1 MQRDFLKGLFSKLE
15 NVDEAAMKEIIDA
28 IMDENGKGINESKS
42 KIDDLTSQL
51 GLATKEKD
59 EANKLIAELKKSN
72 QGNEELQ
79 GKIGTYETQ
88 LNELKAENE
97 QLKLDNAIKVELLSA
112 KAKGDDLDYLMF
124 KIKQNNEKL
133 SLTENGELK
142 GFDVEEIKTAYPS
155 NFEVETKKVVDVNNL
170 PKIDNGD
177 NTITKEQFEKMG
189 YQEKNKLF
197 NENPDVYNELK
208 NQK

>member
-1 MQRDFLKGLFSKLE
+1 MNRDFLKQVFSKLE

-124 KIKQNNEKL
+124 KIKQNNDKL

-170 PKIDNGD
+170 PKIDSND

-189 YQEKNKLF
+189 YKERNKLF
-197 NENPDVYNELK
+197 NENPDVYNELTK
-208 NQK
+208 K

>member
-1 MQRDFLKGLFSKLE
+1 MKREFLEELLKSIE
-15 NVDEAAMKEIIDA
+15 DETSRKDMIDK
-28 IMDENGKGINESKS
+28 IMDENGKAINTSKS
-42 KIDDLTSQL
+42 KIDELTEQL
-51 GLATKEKD
+51 GLKTKESD

-79 GKIGTYETQ
+79 KSISTYEAE
-88 LNELKAENE
+88 NAKLKAENE

-133 SLTENGELK
+133 SLTESGELK

-170 PKIDNGD
+170 PKIETGE

-189 YQEKNKLF
+189 YKERTKLF
-197 NENPDVYNELK
+197 NENPEVYNELK
-208 NQK
+208 K

>member
-1 MQRDFLKGLFSKLE
+1 MNRDFLKQVFGKLE
-15 NVDEAAMKEIIDA
+15 NVDEAVMKEIIDA

-42 KIDDLTSQL
+42 KIDELTSQL

-59 EANKLIAELKKSN
+59 EANKLIGELKKSN

-79 GKIGTYETQ
+79 GKIGTYE
-88 LNELKAENE
+88 NELKALREENE
-97 QLKLDNAIKVELLSA
+97 QLKLDNAIKVELLGA

-124 KIKQNNEKL
+124 KIKQNNDKL

-142 GFDVEEIKTAYPS
+142 GFDVEEIKTVYPS

-170 PKIDNGD
+170 PKIDSNE
-177 NTITKEQFEKMG
+177 NTVTKEQFEKMG
-189 YQEKNKLF
+189 YKERTKLF
-197 NENPDVYNELK
+197 NENPDVYNELTK
-208 NQK
+208 K

>member
-1 MQRDFLKGLFSKLE
+1 MNRDFLKQVFSKLE

-124 KIKQNNEKL
+124 KIKQNNDKL

-155 NFEVETKKVVDVNNL
+155 NFEVESKKVVDVNNL
-170 PKIDNGD
+170 PKIDNND

-189 YQEKNKLF
+189 YKEKNKLF

>member
-1 MQRDFLKGLFSKLE
+1 MNRDFLKQVFSKLE

-28 IMDENGKGINESKS
+28 IMDENGKGINESKT

-79 GKIGTYETQ
+79 GKISTYETQ

-124 KIKQNNEKL
+124 KIKQNNGKL

-170 PKIDNGD
+170 PKIDNND

-189 YQEKNKLF
+189 YKERTKLF

-208 NQK
+208 QK

>member
-1 MQRDFLKGLFSKLE
+1 MNRDFLKQVFSKLE
-15 NVDEAAMKEIIDA
+15 NVDEATMKEIMDA

-59 EANKLIAELKKSN
+59 EANKLIEELKKSN

-79 GKIGTYETQ
+79 NKIGTYETQ

-97 QLKLDNAIKVELLSA
+97 QLKLDNAIKVELLGA
-112 KAKGDDLDYLMF
+112 KAVSDDLNYLMF
-124 KIKQNNEKL
+124 QIKERNKDL
-133 SLTENGELK
+133 SLTDDGKLK
-142 GFDVEEIKTAYPS
+142 GFDVEEIKTAFPK

-170 PKIDNGD
+170 PKIDDGD
-177 NTITKEQFEKMG
+177 TTITKEQFEKMG
-189 YQEKNKLF
+189 YKERTKLF

-208 NQK
+208 QK

>member
-1 MQRDFLKGLFSKLE
+1 MNRDFLKQVFSKLE
-15 NVDEAAMKEIIDA
+15 NVDEAVMKEIIDA

-42 KIDDLTSQL
+42 KIDELTSQL

-59 EANKLIAELKKSN
+59 EANKLIADLKKSS

-124 KIKQNNEKL
+124 KIKQTNDKL

-189 YQEKNKLF
+189 YKERTKLF
-197 NENPDVYNELK
+197 NENPDVYKELK
-208 NQK
+208 NK

>member
-1 MQRDFLKGLFSKLE
+1 MNRDFLKQVFNKLE
-15 NVDEAAMKEIIDA
+15 NVDEATMKEIIDA

-59 EANKLIAELKKSN
+59 EANKLIEELKKSN

-97 QLKLDNAIKVELLSA
+97 RLKLDNAIKVELLSA

-189 YQEKNKLF
+189 YKERTKLF

-208 NQK
+208 QK

>member
-1 MQRDFLKGLFSKLE
+1 MNRDFLKQVFSKLE
-15 NVDEAAMKEIIDA
+15 NVDEAVMKEIIDA

-42 KIDDLTSQL
+42 KIDELTSQL

-59 EANKLIAELKKSN
+59 EANKLIADLKKSS

-79 GKIGTYETQ
+79 GKIGTYE
-88 LNELKAENE
+88 NEIAHLKEENM

-124 KIKQNNEKL
+124 KIKQNNDKL

-170 PKIDNGD
+170 PKIENGD
-177 NTITKEQFEKMG
+177 NTITKEQFDKMG

-208 NQK
+208 NK

>member
-1 MQRDFLKGLFSKLE
+1 MNRDFLKQVFGKLE
-15 NVDEAAMKEIIDA
+15 NVDEAVMKEIIDA

-42 KIDDLTSQL
+42 KIDDLTNQL

-59 EANKLIAELKKSN
+59 EANKLIGELKKSN

-79 GKIGTYETQ
+79 NKIGTYETQ

-124 KIKQNNEKL
+124 KIKQNNDKL
-133 SLTENGELK
+133 SLGENGELK
-142 GFDVEEIKTAYPS
+142 GFDVEEIKTTYPS

-170 PKIDNGD
+170 PKIENSD

-189 YQEKNKLF
+189 YKEKNKLY

-208 NQK
+208 NK

>member
-1 MQRDFLKGLFSKLE
+1 MNRDFLKQVFSKLE
-15 NVDEAAMKEIIDA
+15 NVDEAVMKEIVDA

-42 KIDDLTSQL
+42 KIDELTSQL

-59 EANKLIAELKKSN
+59 EANKLIDELKKSN

-79 GKIGTYETQ
+79 GKIGTYENQ
-88 LNELKAENE
+88 LNELRAENE

-124 KIKQNNEKL
+124 KIKQTNDKL

-170 PKIDNGD
+170 PKIENGD
-177 NTITKEQFEKMG
+177 NTITKEQFDKMG
-189 YQEKNKLF
+189 YQERNKLF

-208 NQK
+208 NK

>member
-1 MQRDFLKGLFSKLE
+1 MNRDFLKQVFSKLE
-15 NVDEAAMKEIIDA
+15 NVDEATMKEIMDA

-59 EANKLIAELKKSN
+59 EANKLIEELKKSN

-97 QLKLDNAIKVELLSA
+97 QLKLDNAIKVELLGA

-124 KIKQNNEKL
+124 KIKQNNDKL

-170 PKIDNGD
+170 PKIDGNE
-177 NTITKEQFEKMG
+177 NTISKEEFEKMG
-189 YQEKNKLF
+189 YSSRVKLKE
-197 NENPDVYNELK
+197 ENPEMYNTLAK
-208 NQK
+208 K

>member
-1 MQRDFLKGLFSKLE
+1 MNRDFLKQVFQKLE
-15 NVDEAAMKEIIDA
+15 NVDEAVMKEIIDA

-42 KIDDLTSQL
+42 KIDDLTNQL

-59 EANKLIAELKKSN
+59 EANKLIDDLKKSN

-79 GKIGTYETQ
+79 NKIGTYETQ

-124 KIKQNNEKL
+124 KIKQNNDKL

-142 GFDVEEIKTAYPS
+142 GFDVEEIKTTYPS

-170 PKIDNGD
+170 PKIENSD

-189 YQEKNKLF
+189 YKEKNKLY

-208 NQK
+208 NK

>member
-1 MQRDFLKGLFSKLE
+1 MKREFLEELLKSIE
-15 NVDEAAMKEIIDA
+15 DEASRKDMIDK
-28 IMDENGKGINESKS
+28 IMNENGKAINTSKT
-42 KIDDLTSQL
+42 KIDELTEQL
-51 GLATKEKD
+51 GLKTKESD

-79 GKIGTYETQ
+79 KSISTYEAE
-88 LNELKAENE
+88 NAKLKAENE

-124 KIKQNNEKL
+124 KIKQNNDKL

-155 NFEVETKKVVDVNNL
+155 NFEVETKKVVEVNNL
-170 PKIDNGD
+170 PKIETGD

-189 YQEKNKLF
+189 YKERTKLF
-197 NENPDVYNELK
+197 NENPEVYNELK
-208 NQK
+208 NK

>member
-1 MQRDFLKGLFSKLE
+1 MNLQELIKRYLDDDTKVNEFLEEMKANKIYTASEENLDTRYSKLKGEF
-15 NVDEAAMKEIIDA
+15 DI
-28 IMDENGKGINESKS
+28 KS
-42 KIDDLTSQL
+42 KEH
-51 GLATKEKD
+51 K

-79 GKIGTYETQ
+79 KSISTHEARIA
-88 LNELKAENE
+88 ELEAENN
-97 QLKLDNAIKVELLSA
+97 QLKLDNAIKVELLNA

-170 PKIDNGD
+170 PKIDTSD
-177 NTITKEQFEKMG
+177 NTITKEQFDKMG
-189 YQEKNKLF
+189 YKERTKLF
-197 NENPDVYNELK
+197 NDNPEVYNELK
-208 NQK
+208 NK

>member
-1 MQRDFLKGLFSKLE
+1 MKREFLEELLKSIE
-15 NVDEAAMKEIIDA
+15 DETSRKDMIDK
-28 IMDENGKGINESKS
+28 IMNENGKAINTSKT
-42 KIDDLTSQL
+42 KIDELTEQL
-51 GLATKEKD
+51 GLKTKESE

-79 GKIGTYETQ
+79 KSISTYEAE
-88 LNELKAENE
+88 NAKLKAENE
-97 QLKLDNAIKVELLSA
+97 QLKLDNAIKVELLGA

-124 KIKQNNEKL
+124 KIKQNNDKL

-170 PKIDNGD
+170 PKIETSD
-177 NTITKEQFEKMG
+177 NTITKEQFDKMG
-189 YQEKNKLF
+189 YKERTKLF
-197 NENPDVYNELK
+197 NDNPEVYNELTK
-208 NQK
+208 K

>member
-1 MQRDFLKGLFSKLE
+1 MNRDFLKSLFSKLE
-15 NVDEAAMKEIIDA
+15 NVDEAVMKEIIDT

-59 EANKLIAELKKSN
+59 EANKLIAELKKSS

-79 GKIGTYETQ
+79 GKISTYETQ
-88 LNELKAENE
+88 INELKAENE

-124 KIKQNNEKL
+124 KIKQNNDKL

-142 GFDVEEIKTAYPS
+142 GFDVEEIKTAYPG

-170 PKIDNGD
+170 PKIEDGD

-189 YQEKNKLF
+189 YKERTKLF
-197 NENPDVYNELK
+197 NENPDVYNELTK
-208 NQK
+208 K

>member
-1 MQRDFLKGLFSKLE
+1 MNRDFLKQVFGKLE
-15 NVDEAAMKEIIDA
+15 NVDEATMKEIIDA

-59 EANKLIAELKKSN
+59 EANKLIEELKKSN

-79 GKIGTYETQ
+79 GKIGTYENQ

-124 KIKQNNEKL
+124 KIKNNNDKL

-170 PKIDNGD
+170 PKIDNND
-177 NTITKEQFEKMG
+177 NTVTKEQFEKMG
-189 YQEKNKLF
+189 YKERTKLF
-197 NENPDVYNELK
+197 NENPDVYNELTK
-208 NQK
+208 K

>member
-1 MQRDFLKGLFSKLE
+1 MNRDFLKQVFSKLE
-15 NVDEAAMKEIIDA
+15 NVDEAVMKEIIDA
-28 IMDENGKGINESKS
+28 IMNENGKGINESKS
-42 KIDDLTSQL
+42 KIDDLTNQL
-51 GLATKEKD
+51 GLVTKERD
-59 EANKLIAELKKSN
+59 EVTTLIDDLKKSN

-79 GKIGTYETQ
+79 NKIGTYENQ

-124 KIKQNNEKL
+124 KIKQNNDKL
-133 SLTENGELK
+133 SLTDDGKLK

-170 PKIDNGD
+170 PKIENNDVGV
-177 NTITKEQFEKMG
+177 TKEQFDKMG
-189 YQEKNKLF
+189 YSQRVKLRE
-197 NENPDVYNELK
+197 ENPEMYNTLAKK
-208 NQK
+208 N

>member
-1 MQRDFLKGLFSKLE
+1 MNRDFLKQVFSKLE

-28 IMDENGKGINESKS
+28 IMDENGKGINESKT

-170 PKIDNGD
+170 PKIDSND
-177 NTITKEQFEKMG
+177 NTVTKEQFEKMG
-189 YQEKNKLF
+189 YKERTKLF
-197 NENPDVYNELK
+197 NENPDVYNELSK
-208 NQK
+208 K

>member
-1 MQRDFLKGLFSKLE
+1 MNRDFLKQVFSKLE
-15 NVDEAAMKEIIDA
+15 NVDEATMKEIMDA

-59 EANKLIAELKKSN
+59 EANKLIEELKKSN

-79 GKIGTYETQ
+79 NKIGTYETQ

-97 QLKLDNAIKVELLSA
+97 QLKLDNAIKVELLGA

-124 KIKQNNEKL
+124 KIKQNNDKL

-142 GFDVEEIKTAYPS
+142 GFDVEEIKTTYPS

-170 PKIDNGD
+170 PKIDDGN

-189 YQEKNKLF
+189 YKERTKLF
-197 NENPDVYNELK
+197 NENPDVYKELNK
-208 NQK
+208 K

>member
-15 NVDEAAMKEIIDA
+15 NVDEAVMKEIIDA

-42 KIDDLTSQL
+42 KIDELTSQL

-59 EANKLIAELKKSN
+59 EANKLIADLKKSS

-79 GKIGTYETQ
+79 GKISTYETQ

-124 KIKQNNEKL
+124 KIKQNNDKL

-170 PKIDNGD
+170 PKIENGD

-189 YQEKNKLF
+189 YQERNKLF

-208 NQK
+208 NK

>member
-1 MQRDFLKGLFSKLE
+1 MKREFLEELLKSIE
-15 NVDEAAMKEIIDA
+15 DETSRKDMIDK
-28 IMDENGKGINESKS
+28 IMDENGKTINTNKS
-42 KIDDLTSQL
+42 KIDELTEQL
-51 GLATKEKD
+51 GLKTKESE

-79 GKIGTYETQ
+79 KSISTHEARIA
-88 LNELKAENE
+88 ELEAENN
-97 QLKLDNAIKVELLSA
+97 QLKLDNAIKVELLNA

-170 PKIDNGD
+170 PKIDTSD
-177 NTITKEQFEKMG
+177 NTITKEQFDKMG
-189 YQEKNKLF
+189 YKERTKLF
-197 NENPDVYNELK
+197 NDNPEVYNELK
-208 NQK
+208 NK

>member
-1 MQRDFLKGLFSKLE
+1 MNRDFLKQVFSKLE
-15 NVDEAAMKEIIDA
+15 NVDEATMKEIMDA

-42 KIDDLTSQL
+42 KIDDLTGQL
-51 GLATKEKD
+51 GLATKERD

-79 GKIGTYETQ
+79 NKIGTYETQ

-97 QLKLDNAIKVELLSA
+97 QLKLDNAIKVELLGA

-124 KIKQNNEKL
+124 KIKQNNDKL

-170 PKIDNGD
+170 PKIEDGD
-177 NTITKEQFEKMG
+177 TSITKEQFEKMG
-189 YQEKNKLF
+189 YSSRVKLKE
-197 NENPDVYNELK
+197 ENPEMYNTLAK
-208 NQK
+208 K

>member
-1 MQRDFLKGLFSKLE
+1 MNRDFLKQVFSKLE
-15 NVDEAAMKEIIDA
+15 NVDEATMKEIMDA

-59 EANKLIAELKKSN
+59 EANKLIEELKKSN

-79 GKIGTYETQ
+79 NKIGTYETQ

-97 QLKLDNAIKVELLSA
+97 QLKLDNAIKVELLGA

-124 KIKQNNEKL
+124 KIKQNNDKL

-142 GFDVEEIKTAYPS
+142 GFDVEEIKTTYPS

-170 PKIDNGD
+170 PKIDSND

-189 YQEKNKLF
+189 YKERTKLF
-197 NENPDVYNELK
+197 NENPDVYKELNK
-208 NQK
+208 K

>member
-1 MQRDFLKGLFSKLE
+1 MKREFLEELLKSIE
-15 NVDEAAMKEIIDA
+15 DETSRKDMIDK
-28 IMDENGKGINESKS
+28 IMNENGKTINTSKS
-42 KIDDLTSQL
+42 KIDELTEQL
-51 GLATKEKD
+51 GLKTKESD

-79 GKIGTYETQ
+79 KSISTYEAE
-88 LNELKAENE
+88 NAKLKAENE

-142 GFDVEEIKTAYPS
+142 GFDVEEIKTAYPK

-170 PKIDNGD
+170 PKIETSE

-189 YQEKNKLF
+189 YKERTKLF
-197 NENPDVYNELK
+197 NENPEVYNELK
-208 NQK
+208 NK

>member
-1 MQRDFLKGLFSKLE
+1 MNRDFLKQVFGKLD
-15 NVDEAAMKEIIDA
+15 NVDEAVMKEIIDA

-79 GKIGTYETQ
+79 NKIGTYETQ

-124 KIKQNNEKL
+124 KIKQNNDKL

-142 GFDVEEIKTAYPS
+142 GFDVEEIKTTYPS

-170 PKIDNGD
+170 PKIDDSEN
-177 NTITKEQFEKMG
+177 NITKEQFEKMG
-189 YQEKNKLF
+189 YASKVKLKA
-197 NENPDVYNELK
+197 ENPEMYNTLAKK
-208 NQK
+208 N

>member
-1 MQRDFLKGLFSKLE
+1 MNRDFLKQVFSKLE
-15 NVDEAAMKEIIDA
+15 NVDEATMKEIMDA

-59 EANKLIAELKKSN
+59 EANKLIEELKKSN

-79 GKIGTYETQ
+79 NKIGTYETQ

-97 QLKLDNAIKVELLSA
+97 QLKLDNAIKVELLGA

-124 KIKQNNEKL
+124 KIKQNNDKL

-170 PKIDNGD
+170 PKIEDGD
-177 NTITKEQFEKMG
+177 NSITKEQFEKMG
-189 YQEKNKLF
+189 YKERTKLF

-208 NQK
+208 QK

>member
-1 MQRDFLKGLFSKLE
+1 MKREFLEELLKSIE
-15 NVDEAAMKEIIDA
+15 DETSRKDMIDK
-28 IMDENGKGINESKS
+28 IMDENGKTINSSKS
-42 KIDDLTSQL
+42 KIDELTEQL
-51 GLATKEKD
+51 GLKTKESD

-79 GKIGTYETQ
+79 KSISTYEAE
-88 LNELKAENE
+88 NAKLKAENE

-142 GFDVEEIKTAYPS
+142 GFNVEEIKTAYPS

-170 PKIDNGD
+170 PKIETGE
-177 NTITKEQFEKMG
+177 NTVSKEQFEKMG
-189 YQEKNKLF
+189 YSSRVKLRE
-197 NENPDVYNELK
+197 ENPEMYNTLTK
-208 NQK
+208 K

>member
-1 MQRDFLKGLFSKLE
+1 MNLQELIKRYLDDDTKVNEFLEEMKANKIYTASEENLDTRYSKLKGEF
-15 NVDEAAMKEIIDA
+15 DI
-28 IMDENGKGINESKS
+28 KS
-42 KIDDLTSQL
+42 K
-51 GLATKEKD
+51 EHE

-79 GKIGTYETQ
+79 KSISTHEARIA
-88 LNELKAENE
+88 ELEAENN
-97 QLKLDNAIKVELLSA
+97 QLKLDNAIKVELLNA

-170 PKIDNGD
+170 PKIDTSD
-177 NTITKEQFEKMG
+177 NTITKEQFDKMG
-189 YQEKNKLF
+189 YKERTKLF
-197 NENPDVYNELK
+197 NDNPEVYNELK
-208 NQK
+208 NK